1 MKSMRTISWCV
12 VFLAVCVCFAS
23 VTFGA
28 EAVRGV
34 TKDSIR
40 IGMSAP
46 LSKVLANAGRQSVE
60 ATKAYTNYI
69 NDQGGIHGRK
79 IVLVVDDSQLD
90 PSISLGIFKK
100 QVTNDNIF
108 AHISWG
114 APPSF
119 VLIKPAEEEKIPLLI
134 DAAVKPFF
142 NPPKKYAFCFSTP
155 FELTAAACITYIHDV
170 LKKKDARIAV
180 FWRNDDY
187 GKPILQ
193 GVKEAA
199 KFYKYDVVA
208 EPSYILGQTIDFTS
222 EVMKIR
228 RANADYVILGSSVGD
243 VANFLREAK
252 NQGLKAMV
260 FGGAPP
266 ASEQKII
273 SQAGDAAENYMATF
287 QTSMF
292 RETSIPGVKKML
304 DISKKYASED
314 ILKEESFYYTT
325 LYDHI
330 EYDVEALKLAGP
342 NPTQES
348 FVKALETAGK
358 TFDGGGLGPK
368 ITFSPTKRYSS
379 DACFLGQVD
388 MKVKDFRR
396 IGDWIA
402 PPKDLIDK
410 LLK

>member
-1 MKSMRTISWCV
+1 MCV
-12 VFLAVCVCFAS
+12 IFVAFCMCLANLS
-23 VTFGA
+23 FGA
-28 EAVRGV
+28 EARGV

-40 IGMSAP
+40 IGVSAP

-60 ATKAYTNYI
+60 AIKAYTSYVN
-69 NDQGGIHGRK
+69 NAGGIHGRK
-79 IVLVVDDSQLD
+79 IALVVDDSQLD

-100 QVTNDNIF
+100 QVTSDNIF

-134 DAAVKPFF
+134 DAAAKPFF
-142 NPPKKYAFCFSTP
+142 TPPRKYAFCFSTP

-170 LKKKDARIAV
+170 LKKKDAKIAV

-187 GKPILQ
+187 GKPILK
-193 GVKEAA
+193 GVQEAA
-199 KFYKYDVVA
+199 KYYKYDVVA

-228 RANADYVILGSSVGD
+228 RANAEYVILGSSVGD

-252 NQGLKAMV
+252 NQGLKALI

-292 RETSIPGVKKML
+292 RETQIPGVKRML
-304 DISKKYASED
+304 EISKKYASED

-325 LYDHI
+325 LFDHI
-330 EYDVEALKLAGP
+330 EYDVEALKLAGANLTP
-342 NPTQES
+342 DG
-348 FVKALETAGK
+348 FVKALETASK
-358 TFDGGGLGPK
+358 SFNGGGLGPK

-379 DACFLGQVD
+379 DSCFIGQVD
-388 MKVKDFRR
+388 MKIKDFKRVT
-396 IGDWIA
+396 DWIA
-402 PPKDLIDK
+402 PPKELIDTIFK
-410 LLK
+410 

>member
-1 MKSMRTISWCV
+1 MKSMRTVSWCV
-12 VFLAVCVCFAS
+12 LLFAVSICLASFS
-23 VTFGA
+23 YGA
-28 EAVRGV
+28 ETRGI

-46 LSKVLANAGRQSVE
+46 LSKVLANAGRQGVE
-60 ATKAYTNYI
+60 AVKAYINHTNST
-69 NDQGGIHGRK
+69 GGVNGRK

-134 DAAVKPFF
+134 DSAAKPFI
-142 NPPKKYAFCFSTP
+142 NPPRKYAFCFSTP
-155 FELTAAACITYIHDV
+155 FELTSAACVTYIHDV
-170 LKKKDARIAV
+170 LKKKEAKIAV

-187 GKPILQ
+187 GKPILF
-193 GVKEAA
+193 GAKEAA
-199 KFYKYDVVA
+199 RHYNYEVVA

-228 RANADYVILGSSVGD
+228 RANADFVILGSSVGD

-252 NQGLKAMV
+252 NQGLKAV
-260 FGGAPP
+260 IFGGAPP

-273 SQAGDAAENYMATF
+273 SQAGDAAENYLATF
-287 QTSMF
+287 QESMF
-292 RETSIPGVKKML
+292 RENQIPGVKRMIE
-304 DISKKYASED
+304 ISKKYASED
-314 ILKEESFYYTT
+314 ILKEESFYYST

-330 EYDVEALKLAGP
+330 EYDVAALKLAGA

-368 ITFSPTKRYSS
+368 IMFSPTKRYSS
-379 DACFLGQVD
+379 DACFIGQVD
-388 MKVKDFRR
+388 MKIKDFKRVT
-396 IGDWIA
+396 DWIA
-402 PPKDLIDK
+402 PPKELIDK